1 MIASRRRRVEREPTI
16 ALINIVFLILIFFMV
31 AGTLSQTPKAAF
43 EFVTSRDLECC
54 APGDTLTISSGGDLA
69 YNGADY
75 GDVGALIAANPEL
88 REVTRV
94 IPARDLP
101 ATRLMETL
109 NRLRAGG
116 VERLV
121 LVTERTS

>member
-43 EFVTSRDLECC
+43 EFVSSSDLECC
-54 APGDTLTISSGGDLA
+54 APGDTLTISGEGALA

-75 GDVGALIAANPEL
+75 GDVSALVAANPEL
-88 REVTRV
+88 RDVTRV

-101 ATRLMETL
+101 ATRLMAL
-109 NRLRAGG
+109 LKDLRLAG
-116 VERLV
+116 VKQLV
-121 LVTERTS
+121 LVTERAS

>member
-43 EFVTSRDLECC
+43 EFVSSQDLECC
-54 APGDTLTISSGGDLA
+54 APGDTLTISREGALA
-69 YNGADY
+69 YNRADY
-75 GDVGALIAANPEL
+75 GDVSALIAANPEL
-88 REVTRV
+88 RDVTHV

-101 ATRLMETL
+101 ATRLMAL
-109 NRLRAGG
+109 LKDLRLAG
-116 VERLV
+116 VKQLV
-121 LVTERTS
+121 LVTERAS